1 MKIIRIIS
9 QIALLYVI
17 SFIGEILHNY
27 LHIPLPGSIIGLL
40 LLLIGLSF
48 KLIPVNWIENGAGFI
63 LAYLPLFFI
72 PATVGVM
79 NYPSLFSWSGVVLI
93 VIVVSSTI
101 VTMIAAGTMGQF
113 QERQRQKR
121 LEKKKCNKHF
131 TQSS

>member
-1 MKIIRIIS
+1 MKIIRIII
-9 QIALLYVI
+9 QIAVLYAI
-17 SFIGEILHNY
+17 SFIGEVLHDY

-40 LLLIGLSF
+40 LLLVGLSL
-48 KLIPVNWIENGAGFI
+48 KIIPAKWIENGAGFI
-63 LAYLPLFFI
+63 LAYLPIFFI

-93 VIVVSSTI
+93 AVVVCSTI

-113 QERQRQKR
+113 HERLSQKR
-121 LEKKKCNKHF
+121 LEKKKCNKQF